1 MTEQIRSFEVS
12 ISTALVE
19 RLVNGST
26 IGNQTVTT
34 LLLLLLQCH
43 LSFLQLSDP
52 FLNIIDNLLDVPEEE
67 FIDSNNEAKSSARYV
82 PISFRLS

>member
-19 RLVNGST
+19 KLVNGST

-34 LLLLLLQCH
+34 LLLLCQ

>member
-26 IGNQTVTT
+26 IGNQTVSI
-34 LLLLLLQCH
+34 LLVLCH